1 MHTIVVASLL
11 RYVSYSKN
19 VLTFDQI
26 DLIASATVNDQMIS
40 STHGKGIDR
49 KEFDEELQ
57 KRITLV
63 ADSYTPE
70 RISIGV
76 KSFICEG
83 GDIEEETESCLL
95 LADMF
100 DGRKIKDEYNWNN
113 DVYEKLKGFLFET
126 TSKKQAYQIYL
137 DTHTSIA
144 FAIGRIFN
152 SKIGIN
158 IFPMQKTATKGIE
171 LWDVNL
177 SSKRNYCN
185 WDILY
190 ETFCENQYDTALILN
205 VTRNIHK
212 DVIDFI
218 KENNLTIGRII
229 NCTPSEGGTTNFSIV
244 DGNHAAILANAVYNA
259 ISQRTTKERQAI
271 LHIFASAPNAFM
283 FFLGQNSM
291 GFGKCILYE
300 YDFEQ
305 RKSCSYSPS
314 IDFTG

>member
-83 GDIEEETESCLL
+83 GDIEEETESCLSL
-95 LADMF
+95 TDMF
-100 DGRKIKDEYNWNN
+100 DDRKIKDEYNWNN
-113 DVYEKLKGFLFET
+113 DVYEKLKEFLFET

-144 FAIGRIFN
+144 FAAGRILN

-171 LWDVNL
+171 LWDVKL

-190 ETFCENQYDTALILN
+190 EIFSENQYDTALILN
-205 VTRNIHK
+205 VTRNIYK
-212 DVIDFI
+212 DVIDYV

-229 NCTPSEGGTTNFSIV
+229 NCTPSEGGTTNF
-244 DGNHAAILANAVYNA
+244 
-259 ISQRTTKERQAI
+259 Q
-271 LHIFASAPNAFM
+271 
-283 FFLGQNSM
+283 
-291 GFGKCILYE
+291 
-300 YDFEQ
+300 
-305 RKSCSYSPS
+305 
-314 IDFTG
+314 

>member
-1 MHTIVVASLL
+1 MCI
-11 RYVSYSKN
+11 R
-19 VLTFDQI
+19 
-26 DLIASATVNDQMIS
+26 
-40 STHGKGIDR
+40 
-49 KEFDEELQ
+49 
-57 KRITLV
+57 
-63 ADSYTPE
+63 DS
-70 RISIGV
+70 
-76 KSFICEG
+76 
-83 GDIEEETESCLL
+83 
-95 LADMF
+95 
-100 DGRKIKDEYNWNN
+100 
-113 DVYEKLKGFLFET
+113 
-126 TSKKQAYQIYL
+126 
-137 DTHTSIA
+137 
-144 FAIGRIFN
+144 
-152 SKIGIN
+152 

-171 LWDVNL
+171 LWDVKL

-190 ETFCENQYDTALILN
+190 EIFSENQYDTALILN
-205 VTRNIHK
+205 VTRSIHK
-212 DVIDFI
+212 DVIDYI